1 MRGDVNDL
9 PILMFTGF
17 FDVESRG
24 PFETFQEL
32 RDDGSHLLVIGAHDG
47 APEGSG
53 GADPARQRWFDRHLR
68 AVDNG
73 VDRRPPVH
81 PWLPAGPPPGPLPGA
96 PTRTSLG

>member
-53 GADPARQRWFDRHLR
+53 GADPASQRWFDRHLR
-68 AVDNG
+68 DVDNG
-73 VDRRPPVH
+73 VDREPRFQ
-81 PWLPAGPPPGPLPGA
+81 LRLAGESGREAGWG
-96 PTRTSLG
+96 RVW